1 VRSGFEAGWRR
12 RFEDYGDSQDD
23 DAGIAG
29 WTDSGLQARV
39 RNFLRSWQP
48 LGSEGVWLDAGCGA
62 GTYSRAMATAGQR
75 VVGLDYSV
83 PSLLKARARS
93 DKKALFWIA
102 GDATQLP
109 FPSASFDGAICF
121 GVLQALSDPVVA
133 IAELSRVV
141 RPGGQVWVDA
151 LNAYCLPTLLKG
163 LLERVRK
170 QERHL
175 RYDPPRSLRR
185 AFEHNGL
192 SRVRVMWVPILPAR
206 AQRLQPVFESEE
218 VRAALRLLP
227 PIGSALSHAYVVT
240 GERERVPES
249 RFTRWS

>member
-1 VRSGFEAGWRR
+1 
-12 RFEDYGDSQDD
+12 
-23 DAGIAG
+23 
-29 WTDSGLQARV
+29 
-39 RNFLRSWQP
+39 
-48 LGSEGVWLDAGCGA
+48 
-62 GTYSRAMATAGQR
+62 MATAGQR

-93 DKKALFWIA
+93 DKKAAFWIG

-109 FPSASFDGAICF
+109 FRSASFDGAICF
-121 GVLQALSDPVVA
+121 GVLQALSDPAGA

-151 LNAYCLPTLLKG
+151 LNAHCLPTMFKRV
-163 LLERVRK
+163 LERARK

-175 RYDPPRSLRR
+175 RYDAPRSLRR

-206 AQRLQPVFESEE
+206 VQRFQPLFEHGAM
-218 VRAALRLLP
+218 RAALKLLP
-227 PIGSALSHAYVVT
+227 LIGSALSHAYVVT
-240 GERERVPES
+240 GEREPGSES
-249 RFTRWS
+249 HFSRSS